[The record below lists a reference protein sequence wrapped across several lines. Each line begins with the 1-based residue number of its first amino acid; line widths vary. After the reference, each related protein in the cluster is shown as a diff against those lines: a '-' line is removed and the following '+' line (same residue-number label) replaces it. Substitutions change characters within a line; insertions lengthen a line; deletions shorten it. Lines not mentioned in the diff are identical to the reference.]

1 METGENR
8 PLCLLVIRRRGRF
21 AVLGHIANNSATWS
35 TRVGAVPNLAT
46 SSRCS
51 ARGRG
56 CPARSYGGAIAW
68 EIHLIGQGKLTK
80 AVAIAHQGALGITED
95 PAAVRRLGLRRVIV
109 HFSDRAGDPVL
120 GSSAK
125 VMRLRA

>member
-21 AVLGHIANNSATWS
+21 AVLGHIAINSATWS

-46 SSRCS
+46 WWRCP

-56 CPARSYGGAIAW
+56 CGIILTGGRASGGFTWSGQW
-68 EIHLIGQGKLTK
+68 ELTNT
-80 AVAIAHQGALGITED
+80 VAIAHQGALT
-95 PAAVRRLGLRRVIV
+95 
-109 HFSDRAGDPVL
+109 
-120 GSSAK
+120 
-125 VMRLRA
+125 